1 MLQLKGI
8 KKQYGSVTALD
19 NIELNIKKGEIF
31 GITGQEDSGK
41 TTLLQVAAGLI
52 KPDAGAVYLDGKNI
66 SSYSRESRM
75 QIGYVP
81 QHFQLYDKL
90 KVREHLDFYA
100 GFYPLEGIQKERRI
114 EGLLNQVHLEEMED
128 VYVEKLSQGMR
139 RRLCVAQALLSNP
152 QVLILDEPGNGLDAK
167 ARVEYRTLLKS
178 LSQKKKTILISFHM
192 ISDLPDFCTS
202 VGILE
207 KGKLVLTGNMDEIMQ
222 TMKQEQPL
230 LIQLNGG
237 EEQAIQVLKE
247 NPHVKRLTLSDAG
260 ISVIFD
266 GDSREEEKLL
276 HLLIEKGISV
286 YGFHRMMESFENRYL
301 DILSRQGGWHA
312 D

>member
-1 MLQLKGI
+1 MLQLKEI
-8 KKQYGSVTALD
+8 KKQYGSVIALD
-19 NIELNIKKGEIF
+19 DIELNIKKGEIF
-31 GITGQEDSGK
+31 GITGQENSGK
-41 TTLLQVAAGLI
+41 TTLLRVAAGLV
-52 KPDAGAVYLDGKNI
+52 KPDTGAVYLDGIDI
-66 SSYSRESRM
+66 SSCPRVSKM

-100 GFYPLEGIQKERRI
+100 GFYPLEGIQKERWIRD
-114 EGLLNQVHLEEMED
+114 LLHQVQLEEMED

-139 RRLCVAQALLSNP
+139 RRLCIAQALLSNP

-178 LSQKKKTILISFHM
+178 LSQKKKTILISSHM

-230 LIQLNGG
+230 LIQLNEG

-247 NPHVKRLTLSDAG
+247 NSHVKRLTLSDAG

-276 HLLIEKGISV
+276 YLLIEKGISV

>member
-167 ARVEYRTLLKS
+167 ARVEYRT
-178 LSQKKKTILISFHM
+178 
-192 ISDLPDFCTS
+192 
-202 VGILE
+202 
-207 KGKLVLTGNMDEIMQ
+207 
-222 TMKQEQPL
+222 
-230 LIQLNGG
+230 
-237 EEQAIQVLKE
+237 
-247 NPHVKRLTLSDAG
+247 
-260 ISVIFD
+260 
-266 GDSREEEKLL
+266 
-276 HLLIEKGISV
+276 
-286 YGFHRMMESFENRYL
+286 
-301 DILSRQGGWHA
+301 
-312 D
+312 